1 MKKNIEII
9 KEKKFKKIL
18 LSNDL
23 EDLENEEK
31 NDNSSLNLNNG
42 SILNQKYNMNK
53 VDDKKIMA
61 ISSEITNSEPTRYNE
76 NDNKQQKN
84 EFISEKKNSKNI
96 WIKKTKSIKNKLKSE
111 NKKKV
116 YIRKKKSE
124 NINITENNTNN
135 NENINTDIN
144 QIKIIEDNDQEQKE
158 IIKEIKDSVI
168 CYICLMKIIS
178 PRICPNCHK
187 IACEKCLKNWF
198 IDKGN
203 NNCGYC
209 RAVLSFDK
217 MVSIPIINDVA
228 NLIDKIS
235 SKRPSKK
242 LGIKYTKSKNIKNN
256 FKSISDISKEIN
268 NNNNLT
274 EIVNNDNITRN
285 SINIDNFSKF
295 QNQNNEIYF
304 DKKNAIISYSTHS
317 PFINNMEKGKVE
329 YCPKHPDQPLFYYC
343 LNCDQAYCR
352 TCFVFFGE
360 EKDKHNNHSIIEYEK
375 YKLINISK
383 IKKISNNLDEKFEE
397 LEAYIK
403 RCEAL
408 KNCYEFER
416 KIVQNHVKQLMD
428 DFNYKMDENIKI
440 LENIIKNYKF
450 YLNQIEKGQNDIK
463 KFYAKLGS
471 LKSKVSEEELL
482 DKISNICKIK
492 YYNSK
497 EVDGYSDLTKKIS
510 LNFYQTNLKKY
521 EIKQNNYHFKLP
533 LENSKYQL
541 AITQKGNE
549 VQIYIYWP
557 LDKNKELSKQKNTKN
572 KLVPF
577 IFLRRKNR
585 NWEHY
590 LLDEFLTYKGN
601 NYYIKRF
608 PVNNFCNMNS
618 YFKIK
623 GLLYETLI
631 E

>member
-31 NDNSSLNLNNG
+31 DDNSSLNLNNG

-144 QIKIIEDNDQEQKE
+144 QIKILEDNDQEQKE

-242 LGIKYTKSKNIKNN
+242 LGTKYTKSKNIKNN

-274 EIVNNDNITRN
+274 EIINNDNITRN

-428 DFNYKMDENIKI
+428 DFNFKMDENIKI

-557 LDKNKELSKQKNTKN
+557 LDKNKELSEQKNTKN

>member
-31 NDNSSLNLNNG
+31 DDNSSLNLNNG

-144 QIKIIEDNDQEQKE
+144 QIKILEDNDQEQKE

-428 DFNYKMDENIKI
+428 DFNFKMDENIKI

-557 LDKNKELSKQKNTKN
+557 LDKNKELSEQKNTKN